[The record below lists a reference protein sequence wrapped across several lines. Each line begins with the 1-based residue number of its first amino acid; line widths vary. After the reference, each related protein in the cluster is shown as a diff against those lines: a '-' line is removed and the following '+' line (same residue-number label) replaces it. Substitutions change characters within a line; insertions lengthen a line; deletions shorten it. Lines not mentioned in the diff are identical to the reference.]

1 MSDVPTPHSGATS
14 ASRTISGV
22 CRVCDERYTF
32 YIPHVCNLPSAM
44 EAGSFHRRVAEGLC
58 PCCCTPGH
66 PAAAILASIR
76 GSRRRKRRVCHLTLL
91 LTLAACGKESRRDGL
106 GGVGQAPNA
115 YDDVVSRLIAD
126 SKERLSHLSDND
138 RQALAAEAR
147 LLPRTACC
155 PLHAQS
161 EITRAITVAGIA
173 TPQVLSE

>member
-1 MSDVPTPHSGATS
+1 MSDASTPNSDTTP
-14 ASRTISGV
+14 ASRTVSGV
-22 CRVCDERYTF
+22 CRVCGERYTF
-32 YIPHVCNLPSAM
+32 YVPHVCSMGSSM
-44 EAGSFHRRVAEGLC
+44 EAGFVHRRVTEGLC
-58 PCCCTPGH
+58 PCCCAPGH
-66 PAAAILASIR
+66 PAAAILTSIHR
-76 GSRRRKRRVCHLTLL
+76 SRRRKRRVCHLTLL
-91 LTLAACGKESRRDGL
+91 LTLAAYGKESRRDGL
-106 GGVGQAPNA
+106 GGVGQSPNA
-115 YDDVVSRLIAD
+115 YDDVVSRVIAD